1 MSFFFSYILNR
12 DQGHLAVRAE
22 GKAVAHVIH
31 EADQVARRLHE
42 VGQEAN
48 ALRALAVEHLEQ
60 LGDLDNAACADDADP
75 ESLGNGELEADRVG
89 DVDVVHQRPVARVA

>member
-48 ALRALAVEHLEQ
+48 ALRALAVEL
-60 LGDLDNAACADDADP
+60 
-75 ESLGNGELEADRVG
+75 SLI
-89 DVDVVHQRPVARVA
+89 HI